1 MSIMLLLLLMFFY
14 LYLFD
19 VVEDSRSNSFNERWD
34 NMIQTTSKD
43 PLEVLDGSIT
53 RSKAK

>member
-1 MSIMLLLLLMFFY
+1 MLLLLLMFFY

-19 VVEDSRSNSFNERWD
+19 VVEDSRSSSFNERWD

>member
-1 MSIMLLLLLMFFY
+1 MLLLLLMFFY

>member
-1 MSIMLLLLLMFFY
+1 
-14 LYLFD
+14 LFN
-19 VVEDSRSNSFNERWD
+19 VVEDSKSSSFDKRWD

-43 PLEVLDGSIT
+43 PLKVSDGSIT